1 VKRVMVFID
10 GNNFEAALTAL
21 YGSQQRLDYLKL
33 AEYVA
38 AWRDGILQR
47 IYYYTA
53 VGSLDKEKAAA
64 TKLFIDHLNKKVPKC
79 IAKLGYLSVVGINA
93 LGKPIFTEKGTDV
106 NIAVDLVSLAFNN
119 GYDEAIL
126 FSADTDYEAAIKM
139 ARSLGKNVVAGV
151 VDQQKAG
158 YMKDLCDEYITLKKE
173 DFNQC
178 MR

>member
-1 VKRVMVFID
+1 MKRVMVFID

-21 YGSQQRLDYLKL
+21 YGSQQRVDYLKL

-38 AWRDGILQR
+38 ARRDGMLQR

-53 VGSLDKEKAAA
+53 VGNLDKAKAAA
-64 TKLFIDHLNKKVPKC
+64 TKSFIDHLNKKIPKC
-79 IAKLGYLSVVGINA
+79 IAKLGYLSVVGTDA
-93 LGKPIFTEKGTDV
+93 LGNPIFTEKGTDV
-106 NIAVDLVSLAFNN
+106 NIAVDLVSLAFHN

-173 DFNQC
+173 EFNQC